1 MKYSVIVPVFQ
12 CVRDLAACVDSVL
25 AQTESDWELLLVD
38 DGSTDGSGE
47 LCDCLAT
54 EDERI
59 RVFHQANKGASGARN
74 TGLEHA
80 RGDYILFLDGDD
92 TVEEELLEKLSAI
105 LASGDVQMV
114 IFGMSFDF
122 YNLNDKLIKSESKSI
137 GHRETAARQEFL
149 ADYSDYFSDNA
160 VSSACNKAISAELL
174 KENRIWFSEQMIL
187 YEDLD
192 FVLKALPYCDRIA
205 FLNRTSYHYRIRKEQ
220 DHFARRVKDIA
231 KLHCNL
237 AELTDTAL
245 QLHSDTVSRVTA
257 NLVAQLYDR
266 FLLLIP
272 KTKKEAEEARKSI
285 LSSSVVERL
294 RREGLLPEEDSSTF
308 WPLLADERSDELWP
322 AIVKRRAV
330 RRVKRSAK
338 QVLWLL
344 GLKR

>member
-1 MKYSVIVPVFQ
+1 MKYSVIVPVYQ
-12 CVRDLAACVDSVL
+12 CERDLTACVGSVL

-47 LCDCLAT
+47 LCDRLAA

-80 RGDYILFLDGDD
+80 RGNYILFLDGDD
-92 TVEEELLEKLSAI
+92 TVEEELLERLSAI
-105 LASGDVQMV
+105 LAPGDVQMV
-114 IFGMSFDF
+114 IFGMSFD
-122 YNLNDKLIKSESKSI
+122 YYDLNDKLIKSEAKSI
-137 GHRETAARQEFL
+137 RHRETAARQEFL
-149 ADYSDYFSDNA
+149 DDYSDYFSDNA
-160 VSSACNKAISAELL
+160 LSSACNKAISAELL
-174 KENRIWFSEQMIL
+174 RENRIRFSEQMIL

-192 FVLKALPYCDRIA
+192 FVLKALPYCNRIA
-205 FLNRTSYHYRIRKEQ
+205 FLDRTSYHYRIRKEQ
-220 DHFARRVKDIA
+220 DHFAHRVKDIT

-237 AELTDTAL
+237 AELADTAL

-257 NLVAQLYDR
+257 NLIAQLYDR

-272 KTKKEAEEARKSI
+272 KTKKEAEEARRSI
-285 LSSSVVERL
+285 LSSPVVERL
-294 RREGLLPEEDSSTF
+294 RGEGMLPEEDSSTF
-308 WPLLADERSDELWP
+308 WPLLAEERSDELWP